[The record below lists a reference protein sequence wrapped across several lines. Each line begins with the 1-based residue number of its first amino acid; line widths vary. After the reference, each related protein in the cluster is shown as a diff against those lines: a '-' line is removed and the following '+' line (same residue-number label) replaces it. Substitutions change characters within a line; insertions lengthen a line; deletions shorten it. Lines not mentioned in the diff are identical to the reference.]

1 MASIRPAKKPRLDG
15 RMYWSV
21 LYRLDGKQRSTSWYD
36 QGDAEKFKTLV
47 ETLGPA
53 DALRAVGGAPPE
65 PSGALTVGDWLDRYI
80 KTRTGVEQYTL
91 DKYNQYAADI
101 KPILGSIQLPDLT
114 EEDIARWVRHLETTN
129 SRRGKPRAPK
139 TIKNMHGFLSAA
151 LATAV
156 PRHIPANPAAGRR
169 LPRGTTDERADELD
183 VEDRMLSRD
192 EFNRLLAATTDYWK
206 PLLEFLVAAGC
217 RWGEAVALTPADVNR
232 EQCTVRI
239 KRATKYSSAGYQTGR
254 TKTVRSNRTINVD
267 KAILDKLDYSHEYL
281 FVNRDGGPVR
291 YAGFRRRIWDPAVER
306 AKLDPKPTP
315 HALRHTCASW
325 LLSAGMPMLAVSR
338 HLGHKSALMTADVYG
353 GVDRRVSEQVA
364 AVMGELL
371 ARDTQKAI
379 AAKGAD

>member
-1 MASIRPAKKPRLDG
+1 MASIRPGRRKDG
-15 RMYWSV
+15 SKYWSV
-21 LYRLDGKQRSTSWYD
+21 LYRLDGKQPSESFNNEK
-36 QGDAEKFKTLV
+36 DAERLKALMNSIGP
-47 ETLGPA
+47 GPA
-53 DALRAVGGAPPE
+53 LDAFGLRRPVPAGG
-65 PSGALTVGDWLDRYI
+65 LTVGDWLDRYI

-101 KPILGSIQLPDLT
+101 KPILGDIQLPDLT

-129 SRRGKPRAPK
+129 SRRGRPRAPK

-169 LPRGTTDERADELD
+169 LPRTTADEPVDELD

-192 EFNRLLAATTDYWK
+192 EFDRLLAATTDYWK

-217 RWGEAVALTPADVNR
+217 RWGEAVALKPRDINR
-232 EQCTVRI
+232 EEGTVRI
-239 KRATKYSSAGYQTGR
+239 RRATKYSSAGYQTGP
-254 TKTVRSNRTINVD
+254 TKTVRSDRKINVD

-291 YAGFRRRIWDPAVER
+291 YAGFRRRVWDPAVER
-306 AKLDPKPTP
+306 ARLEPKPTP

-364 AVMGELL
+364 AVMGGLL
-371 ARDTQKAI
+371 AREPQKAI
-379 AAKGAD
+379 EA